1 MGQKDN
7 LPQTDI
13 CKNFNEM
20 AAIIENDSTK
30 VSCITDLKGAA
41 VSVNHRLLDGAVQGS
56 RKTSN
61 ILASTTTANSR
72 VVFYRALEILKD
84 SVCYMDTGL
93 FT

>member
-7 LPQTDI
+7 QPQTAI

-20 AAIIENDSTK
+20 AAIIENDSAK
-30 VSCITDLKGAA
+30 VSCITDIKGAA
-41 VSVNHRLLDGAVQGS
+41 VSVNHRLVDGAVQGS
-56 RKTSN
+56 KNTSSVC
-61 ILASTTTANSR
+61 ASTTTANSR

-84 SVCYMDTGL
+84 AVLYMDTGL